1 MPLKIED
8 KMEISELLSRYN
20 LAMDRNDLDAWL
32 ETWNEDGILIANFG
46 ESQGRKQLADLMTSI
61 QPSFASGKRHMS
73 SNMIIGDED
82 NGNVGVISYL
92 TVIEARKQPSVVA
105 SGVYKDILRKDDDKW
120 RFTHRRLEVDLVED
134 Q

>member
-1 MPLKIED
+1 
-8 KMEISELLSRYN
+8 
-20 LAMDRNDLDAWL
+20 
-32 ETWNEDGILIANFG
+32 
-46 ESQGRKQLADLMTSI
+46 
-61 QPSFASGKRHMS
+61 MS

-92 TVIEARKQPSVVA
+92 TVIESRKQPSVVA
-105 SGVYKDILRKDDDKW
+105 SGVYKDILKKDDDKW